1 MHTSQPATN
10 SSNQGNIISNTPI
23 LVKNNPSSN
32 LPSQQTINTQLCSSY
47 MLTPEEKA
55 KRIKQGQAM
64 QAMISVSIF
73 CDRETS
79 GRFDD
84 WIAHLESALD
94 LGEFEEGRKL
104 QLLRTKLYGA
114 AAEELDTFKLENPIR
129 ANCYKE
135 VKARLMKLFHSME
148 TRSQRSVEFHN
159 MSREPEKNMRRYA
172 NRMRK
177 AFHLAYPLINKNDLS
192 TNASRE
198 QMLMDRFIEG

>member
-1 MHTSQPATN
+1 
-10 SSNQGNIISNTPI
+10 
-23 LVKNNPSSN
+23 
-32 LPSQQTINTQLCSSY
+32 
-47 MLTPEEKA
+47 
-55 KRIKQGQAM
+55 M
-64 QAMISVSIF
+64 QAVISVSIF

-94 LGEFEEGRKL
+94 LGEFEEGRNL

-135 VKARLMKLFHSME
+135 VKARLMRLFHSME
-148 TRSQRSVEFHN
+148 TRSKRSVEFHN
-159 MSREPEKNMRRYA
+159 MSREPEENMRRYA
-172 NRMRK
+172 NGIRK